1 MNEQPI
7 LPVTA
12 PSLPKGGGAIQS
24 IGKGWAAIGAHG
36 TASYDIALP
45 ISPGRGFAPPLSL
58 SYASSLGNGMFGI
71 GWGLSL
77 PSVARRTRKGVP
89 AYTEDDEIIGPSG
102 VVWLPERDRQGV
114 IAATRIDHYNDLD
127 LETSYSV
134 TRYFPQ
140 IESSF
145 DRIERWSSSDD
156 KPGFWLIHGADG
168 SLHLF
173 GKNPDSR
180 RADPLDTN
188 RVGEWLLEESLN
200 AHGEH
205 ILYHYKADATAQR
218 YLSQVSYGN
227 FKADSHLYSWKADR
241 LAPVQWHFELVFD
254 YGERTTAYAQK
265 PSYEGQQ
272 WATRSDG
279 FASFAYGFEL
289 RTERL
294 CRQVLMFHRFPDEL
308 GAAPVLVRRLLLDY
322 RQASLGYHQLSAA
335 HDQAFGDSATVD
347 SRPPIEFSYSEFKL
361 RLEPRAW
368 QRFADLPGLNDG
380 QRYQLVDLYGEG
392 LPGVLYQS
400 DTGWHYREP
409 VRAKGKG
416 DNVAYAPW
424 RALPQIPVADR
435 AKPMRQSLNDVTGDG
450 RLDWL
455 VAQPGLSGFFSLGA
469 DRSWSDFATFNAFPA
484 EFFSPHG
491 QLADLTGEGLADL
504 VLIGPRSVRLYVN
517 QREQGFSAALQ
528 VARDE
533 HEDALAV
540 LSTSTG
546 ELVAFSDVLGS
557 GQQHL
562 VRIRHD
568 EVRCWPNL
576 GHGRFGKSI
585 VLDFPGLD
593 YEAFDASRIRLADL
607 DGSGAAD
614 LIYLQ
619 ADQAL
624 IFMNRCGQSFR
635 PAVALPWP
643 PGLRYDNLCQVSIA
657 DLQGLGCASLI
668 LSVPHMTPQH
678 WRYDF
683 VETKPYL
690 LTVTH
695 NNMGATET
703 ISYRS
708 SAQEWLDEKAA
719 HTKAGTPPVCHVP
732 MALHLVSS
740 QTRVDE
746 ITGNRLTCKFAYRQ
760 GFYDG
765 VEREFRGFGLLLET
779 DNETNPDDADAQ
791 GFTMPCLKKTW
802 FHTGQTLDM
811 PRVGYNND
819 DPQAVALGKA
829 LLCQYQDETG
839 LDIPVAAPD
848 PATHVEM
855 ARALSGHVL
864 RSETF
869 GVDRRRKTRTLY
881 SAQEHRYR
889 VRLLQAPDGNRPYAR
904 MLVLPLESITYQY
917 EGTADDP
924 QCQHTLNLQHDLYGA
939 LTHSLDI
946 HYARRKTADDT
957 PPFSDV
963 DQRRWWRDAHDPA
976 QQFYYL
982 NETRA
987 EFIHLPAPQA
997 WRLGLPYRQ
1006 RTQASQYPKAP
1017 EAGGLAP
1024 QDMTF
1029 ETLSERVKQMTW
1041 TDQSVLTGLTVQRYK
1056 DASSAATLAD
1066 GVADFQALADHL
1078 ETAELDE
1085 AALRAF
1091 RLLPQETRPKGKML
1105 ERNHYHRMADFLPA
1119 SSSPVRLWSV
1129 KSGFATYAQWD
1140 GFYKIRTLQPSESQG
1155 VIEIS
1160 YDNHHCVITQF
1171 QQPDGCSTEATYDYR
1186 SFQPQRIN
1194 DPNDNVQEGLFDAF
1208 GQVLATSFYGRE
1220 HHAAR
1225 AGFKPLAQFKQ
1236 PPFSSPTEAISQSRD
1251 ALQDAATA
1259 LYYAPF
1265 SWMGCVSK
1273 AALAD
1278 TDWLARCVS
1287 NGDLLPAGQICASA
1301 RVRLAALQA
1310 LSADDLKLKSELETA
1325 PREPVHIA
1333 TLVADRYPNDAQKQ
1347 IRIAVTCFDGFGRTL
1362 QSKQLVEPGLAY
1374 VVDAKG
1380 DLTLTD
1386 GTPKKQI
1393 AARRWRV
1400 SERVEYN
1407 SKGLAVRIYRPYFAD
1422 QHRRINDVSLRLFV
1436 PCDRQFYDALG
1447 RPILTRLAG
1456 QAGASYMRR
1465 HTRHPW
1471 YTVDEDEND
1480 TLKEVMSE
1488 HATTTGGEA

>member
-1 MNEQPI
+1 MTEQPL

-36 TASYDIALP
+36 TASYEIALP

-58 SYASSLGNGMFGI
+58 SYASSLGNGVFGI

-77 PSVARRTRKGVP
+77 PCVARRTGKGVP

-102 VVWLPERDRQGV
+102 VVWLPERDAQGV
-114 IAATRIDHYNDLD
+114 IATTRIDHYNDLH
-127 LETSYSV
+127 LGTTYTV
-134 TRYFPQ
+134 TRYLPR
-140 IESSF
+140 IESRF
-145 DRIERWSSSDD
+145 DRIEHWSSPDD
-156 KPGFWLIHGADG
+156 KPGFWLVHGADG

-173 GKNPDSR
+173 GKNPASR
-180 RADPLDTN
+180 RADSLDTR

-200 AHGEH
+200 PYGEH
-205 ILYHYKADATAQR
+205 ILYQYKADATAQR
-218 YLSQVSYGN
+218 YLSRVSYGN
-227 FKADSHLYSWKADR
+227 FKADPHLYLWKTDR

-254 YGERTTAYAQK
+254 YGERTTAYEQK
-265 PSYEGQQ
+265 PPYEGQQ

-294 CRQVLMFHRFPDEL
+294 CRQVLMFHRFPEEL
-308 GAAPVLVRRLLLDY
+308 GAAPILVRRLLLAY
-322 RQASLGYHQLSAA
+322 RQTSLGLHQLSAA
-335 HDQAFGDSATVD
+335 HDQAFGDGTTVD
-347 SRPPIEFSYSEFKL
+347 GRPPVEFSYSEFKP
-361 RLEPRAW
+361 RLQARAW
-368 QRFADLPGLNDG
+368 QRFDDLPGLNDG
-380 QRYQLVDLYGEG
+380 HRYQLVDLYGEG

-400 DTGWHYREP
+400 DAGWLYREP
-409 VRAKGKG
+409 VRAKAKS
-416 DNVAYAPW
+416 DKVAYAPW
-424 RALPQIPVADR
+424 RELPHIPVADHG
-435 AKPMRQSLNDVTGDG
+435 KPMRQSLNDLTGDG

-469 DRSWSDFATFNAFPA
+469 DRSWADFATFNAFPT
-484 EFFSPHG
+484 EFFSPQG
-491 QLADLTGEGLADL
+491 QLADLTGEGLGDL

-517 QREQGFSAALQ
+517 QREHGFAAPLE

-540 LSTSTG
+540 FNASPG

-562 VRIRHD
+562 VRIRHN
-568 EVRCWPNL
+568 EVTCWPNL
-576 GHGRFGKSI
+576 GHGRFGKGI
-585 VLDFPGLD
+585 VLDFPGLA
-593 YEAFDASRIRLADL
+593 YETFDASRIRLADL
-607 DGSGAAD
+607 DGSGAVD

-624 IFMNRCGQSFR
+624 IFMNRCGQGFR

-657 DLQGLGCASLI
+657 DLRGLGCSSLI
-668 LSVPHMTPQH
+668 LSVLHITPQH

-683 VETKPYL
+683 VESKPYL
-690 LTVTH
+690 LTGTH
-695 NNMGATET
+695 NNMGASET

-719 HTKAGTPPVCHVP
+719 HTKAGTPAVCHVP

-740 QTRVDE
+740 QTREDE
-746 ITGNRLTCKFAYRQ
+746 ITGNRLTRKFAYRQ
-760 GFYDG
+760 GYYDG

-791 GFTMPCLKKTW
+791 GFTMPSLKKTW
-802 FHTGQTLDM
+802 FHTGKTVDM
-811 PRVGYNND
+811 PRIGYND

-829 LLCQYQDETG
+829 LLCQYQGEAG
-839 LDIPVAAPD
+839 HDIPVAAPT
-848 PATHVEM
+848 PATRIEM

-881 SAQEHRYR
+881 SVQEHRYR
-889 VRLLQAPDGNRPYAR
+889 IRLLQAPDSHRSYAR
-904 MLVLPLESITYQY
+904 MLPLPLESITYQY
-917 EGTADDP
+917 EGTVDDP
-924 QCQHTLNLQHDLYGA
+924 QCQHTLNLQHDQYGA

-946 HYARRKTADDT
+946 HYARRKTADDNS
-957 PPFSDV
+957 PFSDV
-963 DQRRWWRDAHDPA
+963 DQQRWWRDAHDPA

-987 EFIHLPAPQA
+987 EFIHLQAPQA

-1006 RTQASQYPKAP
+1006 RTQALRCPKAP

-1029 ETLSERVKQMTW
+1029 ETFSERLKQITW
-1041 TDQSVLTGLTVQRYK
+1041 TNQSTLTGLTVQRYK
-1056 DASSAATLAD
+1056 DALSPATLAD

-1085 AALRAF
+1085 NALKAF
-1091 RLLPQETRPKGKML
+1091 RLLPQETRPKGRML
-1105 ERNHYHRMADFLPA
+1105 ERNHYHRMVDFLPA
-1119 SSSPVRLWSV
+1119 SSRPVRLWSV
-1129 KSGFATYAQWD
+1129 KSGFATYAPWD
-1140 GFYKIRTLQPSESQG
+1140 GFYKIRTLQPSESHG

-1160 YDNHHCVITQF
+1160 HDNRHCVLTRF
-1171 QQPDGCSTEATYDYR
+1171 QLPDGCATEATYDYR
-1186 SFQPQRIN
+1186 SLQPRRVT
-1194 DPNDNVQEGLFDAF
+1194 DPNGNVQEGLLDAF
-1208 GQVLATSFYGRE
+1208 GQVLATSFYGNE
-1220 HHAAR
+1220 HHGPR
-1225 AGFKPLAQFKQ
+1225 GFKPLAQFKP
-1236 PPFSSPTEAISQSRD
+1236 PPFSSPTAAISQSRD

-1265 SWMGCVSK
+1265 SWMGCVST
-1273 AALAD
+1273 AALTD
-1278 TDWLARCVS
+1278 TDWLARCVN
-1287 NGDLLPAGQICASA
+1287 NGDLLPGGHICASA
-1301 RVRLAALQA
+1301 RNRLAELQA
-1310 LSADDLKLKSELETA
+1310 LSADDLKLKNELEA
-1325 PREPVHIA
+1325 ALREPVHIA
-1333 TLVADRYPNDAQKQ
+1333 TLVADRYPDDDRKQ

-1362 QSKQLVEPGLAY
+1362 QSKQLVEPGMAY
-1374 VVDAKG
+1374 VVDARG

-1386 GTPKKQI
+1386 GTPKEQI

-1422 QHRRINDVSLRLFV
+1422 QHRCINDESLRQFGHY
-1436 PCDRQFYDALG
+1436 DRQFYDALG
-1447 RPILTRLAG
+1447 RPTLTRLVR
-1456 QAGASYMRR
+1456 QAGVSYMRR

-1480 TLKEVMSE
+1480 TLQEVMSE
-1488 HATTTGGEA
+1488 HAATVGGEA